1 MSSTRSERATAA
13 ALVSIGAFQA
23 ALAAGAPWGR
33 AAYGGGHSGTLPQH
47 LRTVSAFAAVIYG
60 AGAALIVRG
69 SGSTRLRTRGL
80 TALSLFMGVGI
91 VANGASRSRIER
103 VIWTPITAITAL
115 LAWRSRNAQAGRA
128 PA

>member
-1 MSSTRSERATAA
+1 MSSTRSERAIAA
-13 ALVSIGAFQA
+13 ALVSMSAFQA

-33 AAYGGGHSGTLPQH
+33 AAFGGSHTGTLPRH
-47 LRTVSAFAAVIYG
+47 LRTVSAFASAIYG

-80 TALSLFMGVGI
+80 TALSVFMGLGVI
-91 VANGASRSRIER
+91 ANGASRSPIER
-103 VIWTPITAITAL
+103 VIWTPITAITAV
-115 LAWRSRNAQAGRA
+115 LAWRSRYEQTGGA